1 MFFAVKS
8 WSFVC
13 LLFAGRCFKNCS
25 IGFSFVALAVYAFRS
40 VTVKSVLRL
49 RFKVSF
55 SVALRPQRLYGLL
68 GTEIK
73 SKVTDLWRFKVH
85 SFEAMAG

>member
-1 MFFAVKS
+1 M
-8 WSFVC
+8 
-13 LLFAGRCFKNCS
+13 
-25 IGFSFVALAVYAFRS
+25 ALAVYAFRS

-73 SKVTDLWRFKVH
+73 SKGYRFV
-85 SFEAMAG
+85 AL

>member
-1 MFFAVKS
+1 MFVFY
-8 WSFVC
+8 
-13 LLFAGRCFKNCS
+13 LLEGVLRTVRLVS
-25 IGFSFVALAVYAFRS
+25 GFVALAVYAFRS

-49 RFKVSF
+49 RFKASF